1 MRASQSLE
9 LPDANNSLE
18 GVESLFF
25 WYKSSLLGL
34 LLSPLGQF
42 NIEQKGSNSFGTV
55 FWYMQL
61 RSQSQIEGLAFR
73 TFVYQIELRSDFVQK
88 YISRL
93 PPPKREKRANPR
105 ERPALIAL
113 KVFVCKSPE
122 LLEFQAGTF
131 RKESWKIGLRK
142 EDEVKESRMI

>member
-18 GVESLFF
+18 GVG
-25 WYKSSLLGL
+25 KPVLL
-34 LLSPLGQF
+34 
-42 NIEQKGSNSFGTV
+42 
-55 FWYMQL
+55 
-61 RSQSQIEGLAFR
+61 
-73 TFVYQIELRSDFVQK
+73 
-88 YISRL
+88 SRL

>member
-1 MRASQSLE
+1 M
-9 LPDANNSLE
+9 
-18 GVESLFF
+18 
-25 WYKSSLLGL
+25 KSRC
-34 LLSPLGQF
+34 LGQF

-88 YISRL
+88 YIVPSVNQISPIHLELDFSRL